1 MKYTG
6 TFNGKEGM
14 KVARDEEAAQI
25 FEKPLVTVTIQPPL
39 ERLRMFLRAYKQS
52 SNAARLLSGSQCVQ
66 RPQEQAE

>member
-1 MKYTG
+1 MMKYTG

-14 KVARDEEAAQI
+14 KVARDEETAQI

-52 SNAARLLSGSQCVQ
+52 CFL
-66 RPQEQAE
+66 E